1 MRDTILQG
9 LFSPETMLNL
19 PNYYRTDASTHEI
32 GFAKK
37 KSTLR
42 ILQDTKFLPI
52 YVAELIT
59 RTTGERAKANR
70 LLERIVTPSKTDEFA
85 RSISSEENKKVQG
98 IIREIIPEEKLTYL
112 EVPYADEVKKAREQK
127 KASAEMLSKLLSPE
141 LVQTL
146 KNAYRIDTA
155 TGINY
160 GFDESSIR
168 SIYRTR
174 DTILL
179 AKLLTELIQHV
190 KPRGDEDNE
199 FAVTI
204 LTSIGFIALEPEFRE
219 NCSWNGAAYLAH

>member
-199 FAVTI
+199 FAITI